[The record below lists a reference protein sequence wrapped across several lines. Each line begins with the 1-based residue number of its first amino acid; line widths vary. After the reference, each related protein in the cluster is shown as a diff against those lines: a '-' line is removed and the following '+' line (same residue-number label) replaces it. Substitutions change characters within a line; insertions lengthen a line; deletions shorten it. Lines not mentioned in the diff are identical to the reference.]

1 MSIDSFIVN
10 SNCPAEKIV
19 WTAEGTKDQTN
30 PYWRDDMRG
39 IIFVPIDP
47 TLKVESFLVDGVW
60 TNDDWETQYPIHTNS
75 RIMGWTPMSGG
86 GYSMDYDIIYADVYP
101 DGAQFFQYTV
111 PYQSVVIY
119 GEADSGRTLKYRLW
133 AYVMESD
140 WESYSST
147 KTAET
152 LSHSLQLDT
161 RLANLNMV
169 SESVL
174 AVPSGQTAT
183 LYHNLG
189 FRPYCKI
196 WCRNGGYAIGNTWR
210 KNDLFTVFDPSNQ
223 YYLNKIAIDSQKIT
237 IYAEDAY
244 FGDEQDFLIRI
255 FNYAIPL

>member
-10 SNCPAEKIV
+10 SNCPAEKII
-19 WTAEGTKDQTN
+19 WTAEGTLDSNN
-30 PYWRDDMRG
+30 PYWRQDIGGR
-39 IIFVPIDP
+39 ILIPIEQSIA
-47 TLKVESFLVDGVW
+47 VESFLIDGVW
-60 TNDDWETQYPIHTNS
+60 TNDNWRTQYPINTNS
-75 RIMGWTPMSGG
+75 RIMGWRPMSGG
-86 GYSMDYDIIYADVYP
+86 GYSMDYDVTYAEVYP
-101 DGAQFFQYTV
+101 TGAEFFQYTI
-111 PYQSVVIY
+111 PFQSVIVH
-119 GEADSGRTLKYRLW
+119 GKSDSGRALKYRLW
-133 AYVMESD
+133 AYLMESD

-161 RLANLNMV
+161 RLAHLNMV
-169 SESVL
+169 SESIL
-174 AVPSGQTAT
+174 AVPNRQTVA

-210 KNDLFTVFDPSNQ
+210 KNNLFTVFDPSNQ
-223 YYLNKIAIDSQKIT
+223 YALNKITIDSQKIT

-244 FGDEQDFLIRI
+244 SSDEQDFLIRI